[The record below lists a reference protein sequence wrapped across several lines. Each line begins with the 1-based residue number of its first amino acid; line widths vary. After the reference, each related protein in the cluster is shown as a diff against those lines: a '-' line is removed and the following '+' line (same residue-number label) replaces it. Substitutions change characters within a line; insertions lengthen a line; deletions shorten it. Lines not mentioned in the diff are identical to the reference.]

1 MKYKIALIQMDTQN
15 NYEENLKVIEEKVVE
30 AFQNGA
36 SLVSLP
42 ENMNII
48 TMDPKE
54 NVMEEIPGRTTN
66 LLCKLAKDMNIWIHG
81 GSIKE
86 NSGTEKG
93 YNTTVMINPDGKII
107 AKYRK
112 LHLFDVSLKTGDTV
126 TNIFESDRNLAG
138 SEIVNVDTEIG
149 NLGFTI
155 CYDLRFPELY
165 RELVLRG
172 AQIIFVPANFTYKT
186 GEAHWTT
193 LLRARAIENGCFIVA
208 AAQTGVKPMIDVYG
222 HSTVIDPWGNILVEA
237 GMETGIVYAE
247 IDLDKVET
255 VRNQIPSLKNRRE
268 DVYEITIK

>member
-1 MKYKIALIQMDTQN
+1 MRFKIALIQMDTQN
-15 NYEENLKVIEEKVVE
+15 NYEENLKVIEDRIVE
-30 AFQNGA
+30 ASQNGA
-36 SLVSLP
+36 LLVSFP

-54 NVMEEIPGRTTN
+54 NIMEEIPGRTTD
-66 LLCKLAKDMNIWIHG
+66 LLCRLAKEKSIWIHG

-86 NSGTEKG
+86 YSGTEKG
-93 YNTTVMINPDGKII
+93 YNTTVMINPHGEII

-112 LHLFDVSLKTGDTV
+112 LHLFDVSLKTGDTI

-138 SEIVNVDTEIG
+138 EEIVNVDTEIG

-208 AAQTGVKPMIDVYG
+208 AAQTGVKPMINVYG

-247 IDLDKVET
+247 VDLDKVEA
-255 VRNQIPSLKNRRE
+255 VRTQIPSLKNRRE
-268 DVYEITIK
+268 DVYQITVK

>member
-155 CYDLRFPELY
+155 CYDLRFPELF